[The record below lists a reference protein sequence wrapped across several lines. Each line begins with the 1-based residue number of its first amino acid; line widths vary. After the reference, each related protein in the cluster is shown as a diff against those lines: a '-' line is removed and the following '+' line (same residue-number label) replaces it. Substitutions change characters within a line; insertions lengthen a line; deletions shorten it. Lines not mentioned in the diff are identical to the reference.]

1 MTTSDFNPYT
11 HYQELMIPMRD
22 GVRLAADAH
31 FPVDDDGEAI
41 TDPAPVLL
49 VRTSYDKSKD
59 EWDTVR
65 DYYPRHGYVFVNQ
78 DLRSRFKSEGD
89 GRYYH
94 TCNPWEGE
102 DGFDTIEWIARQPWC
117 NGKIGTLGS
126 SHRGIVQTVAAL
138 HRPPHLTAQW
148 VEQAPTNIY
157 AHEAR
162 EGGAM
167 CFHMAAA
174 IHNHAL
180 DSHELRDNE
189 EGVLAVAATFQNMRE
204 FLSNTPWKRGETAL
218 SHAPSLEET
227 LFNYYTSGD
236 YDEWWANENNDQT
249 PYLDRHAD
257 IPVILTGG
265 WWDPFAGGTADL
277 FVDLTRRNKNP
288 THMVFGPWAHGTQR
302 TDATHEGDVDFGPD
316 AQWGMSKFNPIRR
329 RWFDR
334 WLKDEP
340 NGVEDDPPILLFV
353 MGGGDGTKNAD
364 GRLNHG
370 GYWRTE
376 QEWPLA
382 RMQSTNFYLHA
393 DGTLNTDHPPSQSEG
408 GASDASGGCPTTSVN
423 ASITY
428 TFDPNNPVPT
438 LGGNVAGFS
447 VIDKPEEGGP
457 TFDESPP
464 PGEQADTILQHSY
477 SLVTPGPMH
486 QREQP
491 GLMACSEPYPLLSER
506 PDVIT
511 FQTEPLTEDLEITGP
526 IEVKLY
532 VSSDAP
538 DTDFTAKLLD
548 IYPPNDDYPDGYHMN
563 LCDSILRTR
572 YRNSWTEPEMMSK
585 NKVYPITVLLTPT
598 SNLFKAGHRIRVD
611 ISSSNFP
618 RFDINPNTGEP
629 IGRHT
634 HTQPAQNTL
643 HLDKAHPSHIVL
655 PLVQIP

>member
-1 MTTSDFNPYT
+1 MTASDFNPYA
-11 HYQELMIPMRD
+11 HYQELMIPLRD
-22 GVRLAADAH
+22 GVRLAADVH

-59 EWDTVR
+59 EWNTVR

-302 TDATHEGDVDFGPD
+302 TDATLRGRCRLRARRAVGNVEIQSHTPPMVRPL
-316 AQWGMSKFNPIRR
+316 AQRRTQRR
-329 RWFDR
+329 RRRSPDPSLRNGR
-334 WLKDEP
+334 WRRHQERRRTPEP
-340 NGVEDDPPILLFV
+340 RRILANRARV
-353 MGGGDGTKNAD
+353 AARPNA
-364 GRLNHG
+364 
-370 GYWRTE
+370 
-376 QEWPLA
+376 
-382 RMQSTNFYLHA
+382 
-393 DGTLNTDHPPSQSEG
+393 
-408 GASDASGGCPTTSVN
+408 
-423 ASITY
+423 
-428 TFDPNNPVPT
+428 
-438 LGGNVAGFS
+438 
-447 VIDKPEEGGP
+447 IDKLL
-457 TFDESPP
+457 PP
-464 PGEQADTILQHSY
+464 
-477 SLVTPGPMH
+477 
-486 QREQP
+486 R
-491 GLMACSEPYPLLSER
+491 R
-506 PDVIT
+506 
-511 FQTEPLTEDLEITGP
+511 
-526 IEVKLY
+526 
-532 VSSDAP
+532 
-538 DTDFTAKLLD
+538 
-548 IYPPNDDYPDGYHMN
+548 
-563 LCDSILRTR
+563 
-572 YRNSWTEPEMMSK
+572 
-585 NKVYPITVLLTPT
+585 
-598 SNLFKAGHRIRVD
+598 
-611 ISSSNFP
+611 
-618 RFDINPNTGEP
+618 
-629 IGRHT
+629 RH
-634 HTQPAQNTL
+634 P
-643 HLDKAHPSHIVL
+643 
-655 PLVQIP
+655 

>member
-1 MTTSDFNPYT
+1 MILPHPESRDVAEITSGFDPYE
-11 HYQELMIPMRD
+11 HYEEVMIPMRD
-22 GVRLAADAH
+22 GVRLAADVH
-31 FPVDDDGEAI
+31 FPVTSDGERI
-41 TDPAPVLL
+41 TGPAPVLL
-49 VRTSYDKSKD
+49 VRTSYDKSKS

-65 DYYPRHGYVFVNQ
+65 DYYPRHGYIFVNQ
-78 DLRSRFKSEGD
+78 DLRSRFRSEGD

-102 DGFDTIEWIARQPWC
+102 DGYDTIEWIAKQPWS

-126 SHRGIVQTVAAL
+126 SHRGIVQTVMAL
-138 HRPPHLTAQW
+138 HRPPHLVAQW

-180 DSHELRDNE
+180 DSHELRDNPD
-189 EGVLAVAATFQNMRE
+189 GVLAVAKTFQNIRE

-218 SHAPSLEET
+218 AHAPSLEET
-227 LFNYYTSGD
+227 LFNYYTAGD

-265 WWDPFAGGTADL
+265 WWDPFAGGTAEL
-277 FVDLTRRNKNP
+277 FVDLTQRNKSL

-316 AQWGMSKFNPIRR
+316 ARWGMSKFNPTRR

-334 WLKDEP
+334 WLKDED
-340 NGVEDDPPILLFV
+340 NGVDEDPPILLFV
-353 MGGGDGTKNAD
+353 MGGGNGKKNAE

-370 GYWRTE
+370 GCWREE

-382 RMQSTNFYLHA
+382 RAETAEYYFHSDRSLT
-393 DGTLNTDHPPSQSEG
+393 TDSP
-408 GASDASGGCPTTSVN
+408 GAAE

-428 TFDPNNPVPT
+428 TFDPDNPVPT

-447 VIDKPEEGGP
+447 AIDKPEEGGP
-457 TFDESPP
+457 TLDEAPP
-464 PGEQADTILQHSY
+464 PGEQADTILAHSY

-491 GLMACSEPYPLLSER
+491 GLMACSEPYGLLCDR
-506 PDVIT
+506 PDVVT
-511 FQTEPLTEDLEITGP
+511 FVTEPLTDDVEITGP
-526 IEVKLY
+526 IEVKLW
-532 VSSDAP
+532 VSSSTP

-548 IYPPNDDYPDGYHMN
+548 IYPPNEDYPDGYHLN

-572 YRNSWTEPEMMSK
+572 YRNSWTEPEMMSPGT
-585 NKVYPITVLLTPT
+585 VYPISIELTPT
-598 SNLFKAGHRIRVD
+598 SNLFKSGHRIRVD

-618 RFDINPNTGEP
+618 RFDINPNTGEAM
-629 IGRHT
+629 GRHT
-634 HTQPAQNTL
+634 HTQPAENTL
-643 HLDKAHPSHIVL
+643 HLDRDHPSHIVL
-655 PLVQIP
+655 PVVPIG

>member
-1 MTTSDFNPYT
+1 MILPHPESREVAGTISGFNPYA
-11 HYQELMIPMRD
+11 HYEEVMIPMRD
-22 GVRLAADAH
+22 GIRLAADVH
-31 FPVDDDGEAI
+31 FPVDEDGERV

-49 VRTSYDKSKD
+49 VRTSYDKSKE

-78 DLRSRFKSEGD
+78 DLRSRFRSEGD

-102 DGFDTIEWIARQPWC
+102 DGYDTIEWIARQPWC
-117 NGKIGTLGS
+117 NGRVGTIGS

-180 DSHELRDNE
+180 DSHELRDNPD
-189 EGVLAVAATFQNMRE
+189 GVRGVIDVFRNMRE
-204 FLSNTPWKRGETAL
+204 FLSNTPWKRGEIAL
-218 SHAPSLEET
+218 SAAPCLEET
-227 LFNYYTSGD
+227 LFNYYTRGE

-277 FVDLTRRNKNP
+277 FVDLTRRNDSP
-288 THMVFGPWAHGTQR
+288 THMVFGPWAHATQR

-316 AQWGMSKFNPIRR
+316 ARWGMSKFNPIRR

-334 WLKDEP
+334 WLKGDQ
-340 NGVEDDPPILLFV
+340 NGVDDDPPILLFV
-353 MGGGDGTKNAD
+353 MGGGDGKKNAD
-364 GRLNHG
+364 GRINHG
-370 GYWRTE
+370 GYWRDE

-382 RMQSTNFYLHA
+382 RADTTNFYLHA
-393 DGTLNTDHPPSQSEG
+393 DGSMKTDPPGS
-408 GASDASGGCPTTSVN
+408 ADASMSY
-423 ASITY
+423 I
-428 TFDPNNPVPT
+428 FDPDNPVPT

-447 VIDKPEEGGP
+447 AMDKPEEGGP
-457 TFDESPP
+457 IFDEVPP
-464 PGEQADTILQHSY
+464 PGQQADTILQHAY
-477 SLVTPGPMH
+477 SLVIPGPMH

-491 GLMACSEPYPLLSER
+491 GLMACSEPFGLLSDR
-506 PDVIT
+506 PDVLV
-511 FQTEPLTEDLEITGP
+511 FQTEPLSEDVEITGP
-526 IEVKLY
+526 IEVNLY
-532 VSSDAP
+532 VSSNTP

-548 IYPPNDDYPDGYHMN
+548 IYPPNDDYPDGYHLN
-563 LCDSILRTR
+563 LCDSILRCR
-572 YRNSWTEPEMMSK
+572 YRNSWTESEMMSPGEI
-585 NKVYPITVLLTPT
+585 YPITVELTPT

-618 RFDINPNTGEP
+618 RFDVNPNTGEP
-629 IGRHT
+629 MGRHT
-634 HTQPAQNTL
+634 HMQHAQNTL
-643 HLDKAHPSHIVL
+643 YLDRDHPSHILL
-655 PLVQIP
+655 PVIPRG

>member
-1 MTTSDFNPYT
+1 MILPHPASQGMAKPTSDFDPYA
-11 HYQELMIPMRD
+11 HYEEAMIPMRD
-22 GVRLAADAH
+22 GVRLAADIH
-31 FPVDDDGEAI
+31 FPVDENGEPF

-49 VRTSYDKSKD
+49 VRTSYDKSKE

-78 DLRSRFKSEGD
+78 DLRSRFRSEGD

-102 DGFDTIEWIARQPWC
+102 DGYDTIEWIAKQPWS

-126 SHRGIVQTVAAL
+126 SHRGIVQTVASL
-138 HRPPHLTAQW
+138 HRPPHLVAQW

-180 DSHELRDNE
+180 DSHELRDKP
-189 EGVLAVAATFQNMRE
+189 EGVLAVAETFQNMRE
-204 FLSNTPWKRGETAL
+204 FLSGVPWKRGEIAL
-218 SHAPSLEET
+218 SHAPHLEET
-227 LFNYYTSGD
+227 LFNYITRGE
-236 YDEWWANENNDQT
+236 YDEWWANENLDQT

-277 FVDLTRRNKNP
+277 FVDLTRRNENP

-334 WLKDEP
+334 WLKDER
-340 NGVEDDPPILLFV
+340 NGVDDDSPILLFV
-353 MGGGDGTKNAD
+353 MGGGDGQKNAE

-370 GYWRTE
+370 GYWRHE

-382 RMQSTNFYLHA
+382 RTQFTSFYLHA
-393 DGTLNTDHPPSQSEG
+393 DGILSTNEPEP
-408 GASDASGGCPTTSVN
+408 DA

-438 LGGNVAGFS
+438 LGGSVAGFS

-457 TFDESPP
+457 TFTKSPP
-464 PGEQADTILQHSY
+464 LGQQADTILQHSY

-486 QREQP
+486 QAERPE
-491 GLMACSEPYPLLSER
+491 LMACKPPYGPIADR
-506 PDVIT
+506 ADVLV
-511 FQTEPLTEDLEITGP
+511 FQTPPLEEDIEITGP
-526 IEVKLY
+526 IEVNLW
-532 VSSDAP
+532 VSSTAP

-548 IYPPNDDYPDGYHMN
+548 VHPPSDDYPDGYHMN
-563 LCDSILRTR
+563 LVDSILRCR
-572 YRNSWTEPEMMSK
+572 YRNSWTEPELMSPTEMYLIK
-585 NKVYPITVLLTPT
+585 ITLPPT

-629 IGRHT
+629 MGRHT
-634 HTQPAQNTL
+634 QTQTARNTL
-643 HLDKAHPSHIVL
+643 YLGKPNLSHIVL
-655 PLVQIP
+655 PIIPAG

>member
-1 MTTSDFNPYT
+1 
-11 HYQELMIPMRD
+11 MRD
-22 GVRLAADAH
+22 GVRLAADVH
-31 FPVDDDGEAI
+31 FPVNDEGDRI

-49 VRTSYDKSKD
+49 VRTSYDKSKE
-59 EWDTVR
+59 EWDAVR
-65 DYYPRHGYVFVNQ
+65 DYYPRNGYVFVNQ
-78 DLRSRFKSEGD
+78 DLRSRFRSEGD

-102 DGFDTIEWIARQPWC
+102 DGYDTIEWVARQPWC
-117 NGKIGTLGS
+117 NGKVGTLGS

-180 DSHELRDNE
+180 DSHEMRDNP
-189 EGVLAVAATFQNMRE
+189 EGVRAVIDTFRNMRE
-204 FLSNTPWKRGETAL
+204 FLTNTPWKRGETAL
-218 SHAPSLEET
+218 ASAPCLEET
-227 LFNYYTSGD
+227 LFNYYTAGD

-257 IPVILTGG
+257 IPIILTGG

-277 FVDLTRRNKNP
+277 FVDLTQRNNSP

-302 TDATHEGDVDFGPD
+302 TDATHEGDADFGPD
-316 AQWGMSKFNPIRR
+316 AQWGMSKFNSIRR

-334 WLKDEP
+334 WLKDEE

-353 MGGGDGTKNAD
+353 MGGGDGKKNVD

-370 GYWRTE
+370 GYWRDE

-382 RMQSTNFYLHA
+382 RAETTEFYFHPDGSLTSDPPESA
-393 DGTLNTDHPPSQSEG
+393 D
-408 GASDASGGCPTTSVN
+408 

-428 TFDPNNPVPT
+428 TFDPDIPVPT

-447 VIDKPEEGGP
+447 ALDKPEDGGP
-457 TFDESPP
+457 TFDEVPP
-464 PGEQADTILQHSY
+464 AGQQADTILQRAY
-477 SLVTPGPMH
+477 SLVPPGPMH
-486 QREQP
+486 QRERP
-491 GLMACSEPYPLLSER
+491 EFMACSEPYGLLSDR

-511 FQTEPLTEDLEITGP
+511 FQTEPLSKDVEITGP
-526 IEVKLY
+526 IEVRLW
-532 VSSDAP
+532 VSSSAP

-548 IYPPNDDYPDGYHMN
+548 IYPPNEDYSDGYHLN

-572 YRNSWTEPEMMSK
+572 YRNSWTEPEMMSPG
-585 NKVYPITVLLTPT
+585 KVYPITITLTPT

-629 IGRHT
+629 MGRHT
-634 HTQPAQNTL
+634 HTQPAENTI
-643 HLDKAHPSHIVL
+643 HLGREHPSHILL
-655 PLVQIP
+655 PIVPSI

>member
-1 MTTSDFNPYT
+1 MILPHPDSRGMAKPTSDFDPYA
-11 HYQELMIPMRD
+11 HYEEAMIPMRD
-22 GVRLAADAH
+22 GVRLSADIH
-31 FPVDDDGEAI
+31 FPVDEDGDRI
-41 TDPAPVLL
+41 SDPAPVLL
-49 VRTSYDKSKD
+49 VRTSYDKSKE

-65 DYYPRHGYVFVNQ
+65 DYYPQHGYVFVNQ
-78 DLRSRFKSEGD
+78 DLRSRFRSEGD

-102 DGFDTIEWIARQPWC
+102 DGYDTIEWIAKQPWC

-138 HRPPHLTAQW
+138 HRPPHLVAQW

-180 DSHELRDNE
+180 DSHELRDNPK
-189 EGVLAVAATFQNMRE
+189 GVLAVAETFQNMRE
-204 FLSNTPWKRGETAL
+204 FLSDVPWKRGEIAL
-218 SHAPSLEET
+218 AAAPCMEET
-227 LFNYYTSGD
+227 LFNYYTRGD
-236 YDEWWANENNDQT
+236 YDEWWANENLDQT

-277 FVDLTRRNKNP
+277 FVDLTNRNSSP

-302 TDATHEGDVDFGPD
+302 TDATYEGDVDFGPD

-334 WLKDEP
+334 WLKDEQ
-340 NGVEDDPPILLFV
+340 NGVDDDAPILLFV
-353 MGGGDGTKNAD
+353 MGGGDATKNAD

-370 GYWRTE
+370 GNWRNE
-376 QEWPLA
+376 EEWPLA
-382 RMQSTNFYLHA
+382 RTQFTDFYFHA
-393 DGTLNTDHPPSQSEG
+393 DGTLSTDQPQT
-408 GASDASGGCPTTSVN
+408 DA

-438 LGGNVAGFS
+438 LGGSVAGFS
-447 VIDKPEEGGP
+447 AMDKPEEGGP
-457 TFDESPP
+457 TFTECPP
-464 PGEQADTILQHSY
+464 PGQQADTILQHAY

-486 QREQP
+486 QAERPE
-491 GLMACSEPYPLLSER
+491 LLACKPPYGPLADR
-506 PDVIT
+506 PDVLV
-511 FQTEPLTEDLEITGP
+511 FQTPPLEEDVEITGP
-526 IEVKLY
+526 IEVNLW
-532 VSSDAP
+532 VSSTAP

-548 IYPPNDDYPDGYHMN
+548 VYPPSDDYPDGYHMN
-563 LCDSILRTR
+563 LVDSILRCR
-572 YRNSWTEPEMMSK
+572 YRNSWTEPELMSPTEMYLIK
-585 NKVYPITVLLTPT
+585 IPLPPT

-629 IGRHT
+629 MGRHT
-634 HTQPAQNTL
+634 QTQTARNTL
-643 HLDKAHPSHIVL
+643 YLGKPNLSHIVL
-655 PLVQIP
+655 PVIPVA

>member
-1 MTTSDFNPYT
+1 MILPHPDSQGAAKPTSDFNPYA
-11 HYQELMIPMRD
+11 HYEEAMIPMRD
-22 GVRLAADAH
+22 GVRLAADIH
-31 FPVDDDGEAI
+31 YPVDEDGEPI

-78 DLRSRFKSEGD
+78 DLRSRFRSEGD

-102 DGFDTIEWIARQPWC
+102 DGYDTIEWIAKQPWC

-138 HRPPHLTAQW
+138 HRPPHLVAQW

-174 IHNHAL
+174 IHNHTL
-180 DSHELRDNE
+180 DSHELRDNP
-189 EGVLAVAATFQNMRE
+189 EGVLAVAETFQNMRE
-204 FLSNTPWKRGETAL
+204 FLSNTPWKRGEIAL
-218 SHAPSLEET
+218 SHAPHMEET
-227 LFNYYTSGD
+227 LFNYYTRGE
-236 YDEWWANENNDQT
+236 YDEWWANENLDQT

-265 WWDPFAGGTADL
+265 WWDPFASGVADL
-277 FVDLTRRNKNP
+277 FVDLTNRNSSP

-302 TDATHEGDVDFGPD
+302 TDATYEGDVDFGPD
-316 AQWGMSKFNPIRR
+316 ARWGMSKFNPIRR

-334 WLKDEP
+334 WLKDEQ
-340 NGVEDDPPILLFV
+340 NGVDDDAPILLFV
-353 MGGGDGTKNAD
+353 MGGGDGKRNAD

-370 GYWRTE
+370 GYWRDE
-376 QEWPLA
+376 HEWPLA
-382 RMQSTNFYLHA
+382 RTQFTNFYLHA
-393 DGTLNTDHPPSQSEG
+393 DGNLSTEEPTSE
-408 GASDASGGCPTTSVN
+408 A

-428 TFDPNNPVPT
+428 TFDPDNPVPT
-438 LGGNVAGFS
+438 LGGSVAGFS
-447 VIDKPEEGGP
+447 AMDKPEDGGP
-457 TFDESPP
+457 TFTEAPP
-464 PGEQADTILQHSY
+464 PGQQADTILQHAY

-486 QREQP
+486 QAERP
-491 GLMACSEPYPLLSER
+491 GLMACKPPYGPLADR
-506 PDVIT
+506 PDVLV
-511 FQTEPLTEDLEITGP
+511 FQTPPLEQDVEITGP
-526 IEVKLY
+526 IELNLW
-532 VSSDAP
+532 VSSTAP

-548 IYPPNDDYPDGYHMN
+548 IYPPSDDFPDGFHMN
-563 LCDSILRTR
+563 LVDSILRCR
-572 YRNSWTEPEMMSK
+572 YRNSWTEPELMSPTEMYLIK
-585 NKVYPITVLLTPT
+585 IPLPPT
-598 SNLFKAGHRIRVD
+598 SNLFKTGHRIRVD

-629 IGRHT
+629 MGC
-634 HTQPAQNTL
+634 HTQTQVARNTL
-643 HLDKAHPSHIVL
+643 YLGKPHLSHIVL
-655 PLVQIP
+655 PIIPSS

>member
-1 MTTSDFNPYT
+1 MTASDFNPYA
-11 HYQELMIPMRD
+11 HYEEVMIPMRD
-22 GVRLAADAH
+22 GVRLAADVH
-31 FPVDDDGEAI
+31 FPVTSEDERI
-41 TDPAPVLL
+41 TAPAPVLL
-49 VRTSYDKSKD
+49 VRTSYDKSKS

-102 DGFDTIEWIARQPWC
+102 DGFDTVEWLAKQPWC

-126 SHRGIVQTVAAL
+126 SHRGIVQTVMAL
-138 HRPPHLTAQW
+138 HRPPHLVAQW

-180 DSHELRDNE
+180 DSHELRNNP
-189 EGVLAVAATFQNMRE
+189 EGVLAVAKTFQNIRE

-218 SHAPSLEET
+218 AHAPSLEET
-227 LFNYYTSGD
+227 LFNYYTAGD

-277 FVDLTRRNKNP
+277 FVDLTRRNKSL
-288 THMVFGPWAHGTQR
+288 THLVFGPWAHGTQR

-316 AQWGMSKFNPIRR
+316 ARWGMSKFNPIRR

-334 WLKDEP
+334 WLKDED
-340 NGVEDDPPILLFV
+340 NGVDDDPPILLFV
-353 MGGGDGTKNAD
+353 MGGGSGTKNAE

-370 GYWRTE
+370 GYWREE

-382 RMQSTNFYLHA
+382 RAETTSFYLHA
-393 DGTLNTDHPPSQSEG
+393 DGSLSSE
-408 GASDASGGCPTTSVN
+408 AHAAES

-428 TFDPNNPVPT
+428 TFDPDNPVPT

-447 VIDKPEEGGP
+447 AIAKPEEGGP
-457 TFDESPP
+457 TFDEAPP
-464 PGEQADTILQHSY
+464 PGEQADTILAHSY

-486 QREQP
+486 QRERP
-491 GLMACSEPYPLLSER
+491 GLMACSEPYGLLCDR

-511 FQTEPLTEDLEITGP
+511 FETEPLTDDVEITGP
-526 IEVKLY
+526 IEVNLW
-532 VSSDAP
+532 VSSSAP

-548 IYPPNDDYPDGYHMN
+548 IYPPNEDYPDGYHLN

-572 YRNSWTEPEMMSK
+572 YRNSWTEPEMMSPGT
-585 NKVYPITVLLTPT
+585 VYPITIELTPT

-629 IGRHT
+629 MGRHT
-634 HTQPAQNTL
+634 RTQTAENTL
-643 HLDKAHPSHIVL
+643 HLDRDHPSHILL
-655 PLVQIP
+655 PVVPID

>member
-1 MTTSDFNPYT
+1 MTQRDFNPYE
-11 HYQELMIPMRD
+11 HYEEVMIPMRD
-22 GVRLAADAH
+22 GIRLAADVHHA
-31 FPVDDDGEAI
+31 VNAEGERVAE
-41 TDPAPVLL
+41 PMPVLL
-49 VRTSYDKSKD
+49 VRTSYDKSKT

-65 DYYPRHGYVFVNQ
+65 DYYPRHGYIFVNQ
-78 DLRSRFKSEGD
+78 DLRSRFRSEGD

-102 DGFDTIEWIARQPWC
+102 DGFDTVEWIAKQDWC
-117 NGKIGTLGS
+117 NGKVGTIGS
-126 SHRGIVQTVAAL
+126 SHRGIVQTVMAL

-180 DSHELRDNE
+180 DSHELRGDPQ
-189 EGVLAVAATFQNMRE
+189 GVRAVADTFQNIRE
-204 FLSNTPWKRGETAL
+204 FLSNTPWQRGETAL
-218 SHAPSLEET
+218 AAAPSLEET
-227 LFNYYTSGD
+227 LFNYYTRGD
-236 YDEWWANENNDQT
+236 YDEWWANENLDQT

-257 IPVILTGG
+257 VPVILTGG

-277 FVDLTRRNKNP
+277 FVDLTRQNKGP

-302 TDATHEGDVDFGPD
+302 TDATHEGDVDFGPE

-334 WLKDEP
+334 WLKGEQ
-340 NGVEDDPPILLFV
+340 NGVEDDAPVLIFV
-353 MGGGDGTKNAD
+353 MGGGDGRKNSD

-370 GYWRTE
+370 GTWRAE

-382 RMQSTNFYLHA
+382 RTQTTNFYFHA
-393 DGTLNTDHPPSQSEG
+393 DGKLSADSPS
-408 GASDASGGCPTTSVN
+408 ADTAL
-423 ASITY
+423 ITY
-428 TFDPNNPVPT
+428 LFDPDNPVPT

-457 TFDESPP
+457 TFGDMPA
-464 PGEQADTILQHSY
+464 PGKQADEILQYSY

-486 QREQP
+486 QREQS
-491 GLMACSEPYPLLSER
+491 GLMACSEPYGLLSDR
-506 PDVIT
+506 PDVIV
-511 FQTEPLTEDLEITGP
+511 FQTAPLENDIEVTGP
-526 IEVKLY
+526 IEVRLW
-532 VSSDAP
+532 VSSDAV

-548 IYPPNDDYPDGYHMN
+548 VYPPNEDYADGYHLS
-563 LCDSILRTR
+563 LCDSILRCR
-572 YRNSWTEPEMMSK
+572 YRNSWTDPEMMTPGE
-585 NKVYPITVLLTPT
+585 VYPITITLTPT

-618 RFDINPNTGEP
+618 RFDINPNTGEAM
-629 IGRHT
+629 GQHT
-634 HTQPAQNTL
+634 RTQTARNTL
-643 HLDKAHPSHIVL
+643 HLDQDHPSHIVL
-655 PLVQIP
+655 PVV

>member
-1 MTTSDFNPYT
+1 MILPHPESREVAKFTSGFDPYA
-11 HYQELMIPMRD
+11 HYEEVMIPMRD
-22 GVRLAADAH
+22 GVRLAADVH
-31 FPVDDDGEAI
+31 FPVDEDGERV

-49 VRTSYDKSKD
+49 VRTSYDKSKS

-65 DYYPRHGYVFVNQ
+65 DYYPRQGYVFVNQ
-78 DLRSRFKSEGD
+78 DLRSRFRSEGD
-89 GRYYH
+89 GRYFH

-102 DGFDTIEWIARQPWC
+102 DGFDTVEWIAQQPWC
-117 NGKIGTLGS
+117 NGKVGTLGS
-126 SHRGIVQTVAAL
+126 SHRGIVQTVMAL
-138 HRPPHLTAQW
+138 HRPPHLVAQW

-180 DSHELRDNE
+180 DSHELRDNP
-189 EGVLAVAATFQNMRE
+189 EGVLAVAKTFQNIRE

-218 SHAPSLEET
+218 VHAPSLEET
-227 LFNYYTSGD
+227 LFNYYTAGD

-277 FVDLTRRNKNP
+277 FVDLTRRNKNL

-302 TDATHEGDVDFGPD
+302 TDATHEGDVEFGPD
-316 AQWGMSKFNPIRR
+316 AQWGMSKFNSTRR

-334 WLKDEP
+334 WLNDED
-340 NGVEDDPPILLFV
+340 NGVDDDAPILLFV
-353 MGGGDGTKNAD
+353 MGGGDGTQNAE

-370 GYWRTE
+370 GYWREE

-382 RMQSTNFYLHA
+382 RAEKTEYYFHS
-393 DGTLNTDHPPSQSEG
+393 DGSLTTEIPN
-408 GASDASGGCPTTSVN
+408 AADASV
-423 ASITY
+423 TY
-428 TFDPNNPVPT
+428 TFDPDNPVPT

-447 VIDKPEEGGP
+447 AIDKPEEGGP
-457 TFDESPP
+457 TFDEAPP
-464 PGEQADTILQHSY
+464 PGEQADTILAHSY

-491 GLMACSEPYPLLSER
+491 GLLACSEPYGLLCDR

-511 FQTEPLTEDLEITGP
+511 FETEPLTDDVEITGP
-526 IEVKLY
+526 IEVKLW
-532 VSSDAP
+532 VSSSAV

-548 IYPPNDDYPDGYHMN
+548 IYPPNEDYPDGYHMN

-572 YRNSWTEPEMMSK
+572 YRNSWTEPEMMSPGK
-585 NKVYPITVLLTPT
+585 IYPVTIELTPT

-629 IGRHT
+629 MGRHT
-634 HTQPAQNTL
+634 HTQTAENTL
-643 HLDKAHPSHIVL
+643 HLDRDHPSHILL
-655 PLVQIP
+655 PVVPIG

>member
-1 MTTSDFNPYT
+1 MTPPNP
-11 HYQELMIPMRD
+11 HPHLSEVMIPMRD
-22 GVRLAADAH
+22 GIRLAADIF
-31 FPVDDDGEAI
+31 FPTTPDGELL
-41 TDPAPVLL
+41 TEPVPTLL
-49 VRTSYDKSKD
+49 IRTSYDKSNA
-59 EWDTVR
+59 EYDTVR
-65 DYYPRHGYVFVNQ
+65 DYYPRHGYALIIQ

-94 TCNPWEGE
+94 TCNFWEGE
-102 DGFDTIEWIARQPWC
+102 DGFDTIEWIAAQQWS
-117 NGKIGTLGS
+117 NGKVGTLGS

-180 DSHELRDNE
+180 DAHELRDNPD
-189 EGVLAVAATFQNMRE
+189 GVLAVAATFQNMRE

-218 SHAPSLEET
+218 SHAPCLEET
-227 LFNYYTSGD
+227 LFNYYTRGD

-265 WWDPFAGGTADL
+265 WWDPFARGTSEL
-277 FVDLTRRNKNP
+277 FVELTRRNNSP
-288 THMVFGPWAHGTQR
+288 TQMVFGPWAHGTQR
-302 TDATHEGDVDFGPD
+302 TDATYEGDVDFGPD
-316 AQWGMSKFNPIRR
+316 AQWGMSYFDPVRR

-340 NGVEDDPPILLFV
+340 NGVENDPPILLFV
-353 MGGGDGTKNAD
+353 MGGGDGTKNGD

-370 GYWRTE
+370 GIWRPE
-376 QEWPLA
+376 REWPLA
-382 RMQSTNFYLHA
+382 RMQSTNFYLRS
-393 DGTLNTDHPPSQSEG
+393 DGSLNPDTPSEQ
-408 GASDASGGCPTTSVN
+408 D

-428 TFDPNNPVPT
+428 TFDPDNPVPT

-447 VIDKPEEGGP
+447 AIDKSEEGGP
-457 TFDESPP
+457 TFDEIPP
-464 PGEQADTILQHSY
+464 LGLRAAFVLEHAY
-477 SLVTPGPMH
+477 SLVPPGPMH
-486 QREQP
+486 QREHP
-491 GLMACSEPYPLLSER
+491 DYMACNPPYPLLADR

-511 FQTEPLTEDLEITGP
+511 FETPPLSEDIEITGP
-526 IEVKLY
+526 IEVHLHI
-532 VSSDAP
+532 SSTAP

-572 YRNSWTEPEMMSK
+572 YRNSWTEPEMMSQGEI
-585 NKVYPITVLLTPT
+585 YPITVLLTPT

-629 IGRHT
+629 MGRHT
-634 HTQPAQNTL
+634 HTQPAQNTI
-643 HLDKAHPSHIVL
+643 HLDRDHPSHIVL
-655 PLVQIP
+655 PVVPLTARS

>member
-1 MTTSDFNPYT
+1 MPHSEFNPYT
-11 HYQELMIPMRD
+11 HYEEVMIPMRD
-22 GVRLAADAH
+22 GVRLAADVH
-31 FPVDDDGEAI
+31 FAVDEDGERL

-49 VRTSYDKSKD
+49 VRTSYDKSKT

-65 DYYPRHGYVFVNQ
+65 DYYPRQGYVFVNQ
-78 DLRSRFKSEGD
+78 DLRSRFRSEGD

-102 DGFDTIEWIARQPWC
+102 DGFDTVEWIARQPWS
-117 NGKIGTLGS
+117 NGKVGTLGS
-126 SHRGIVQTVAAL
+126 SHRGIVQTVMAL
-138 HRPPHLTAQW
+138 HRPPHLVAQW

-180 DSHELRDNE
+180 DSHELRDNP
-189 EGVLAVAATFQNMRE
+189 EGVLAVAKTFQNIRE

-218 SHAPSLEET
+218 AHAPSLEET
-227 LFNYYTSGD
+227 LFNYYTAGD

-277 FVDLTRRNKNP
+277 FVDLTRRNRNL

-302 TDATHEGDVDFGPD
+302 TDATHEGDVEFGPD
-316 AQWGMSKFNPIRR
+316 AQWGMSKFNSIRR

-334 WLKDEP
+334 WLKDED
-340 NGVEDDPPILLFV
+340 NGIDDDPPIMLFV

-370 GYWRTE
+370 GYWREE

-382 RMQSTNFYLHA
+382 RAETSEFYFHSDGSLTA
-393 DGTLNTDHPPSQSEG
+393 DIP
-408 GASDASGGCPTTSVN
+408 DAVD

-428 TFDPNNPVPT
+428 TFNPDNPVPT

-447 VIDKPEEGGP
+447 AIDKPEEGGP
-457 TFDESPP
+457 TFDEAPP
-464 PGEQADTILQHSY
+464 PGEQADTILAHSY

-491 GLMACSEPYPLLSER
+491 GLMACSEPYGLLCDR

-511 FQTEPLTEDLEITGP
+511 FETEPLTDDVEITGP
-526 IEVKLY
+526 IEVKLW
-532 VSSDAP
+532 VSSSAV

-548 IYPPNDDYPDGYHMN
+548 IYPPSEDYPDGYHMN

-572 YRNSWTEPEMMSK
+572 YRNSWTEPEMMSPGEI
-585 NKVYPITVLLTPT
+585 YPITIELTPT

-629 IGRHT
+629 MGRHT
-634 HTQPAQNTL
+634 RTQPAENTL
-643 HLDKAHPSHIVL
+643 HLDRDHPSHIVL
-655 PLVQIP
+655 PVVPIS

>member
-1 MTTSDFNPYT
+1 MILPHPDSQGMAQPASDFDPYA
-11 HYQELMIPMRD
+11 HYQEAMIPMRD
-22 GVRLAADAH
+22 GVRLATDIH
-31 FPVDDDGEAI
+31 FPVDENGDPI
-41 TDPAPVLL
+41 TDPSPILL
-49 VRTSYDKSKD
+49 VRTSYDKSKE

-65 DYYPRHGYVFVNQ
+65 DYYPQNGYVFVNQ
-78 DLRSRFKSEGD
+78 DLRSRFRSEGD

-102 DGFDTIEWIARQPWC
+102 DGYDTIEWIAKQPWC

-138 HRPPHLTAQW
+138 HRPPHLAAQW

-180 DSHELRDNE
+180 DSHELRDNP
-189 EGVLAVAATFQNMRE
+189 EGVLAVAETFQNMRE
-204 FLSNTPWKRGETAL
+204 FLSNTPWKRGEIAL
-218 SHAPSLEET
+218 AAAPCMEET
-227 LFNYYTSGD
+227 LFNYYIRGD
-236 YDEWWANENNDQT
+236 YDEWWANENLDQT

-277 FVDLTRRNKNP
+277 FVDLTQRNKNS
-288 THMVFGPWAHGTQR
+288 THLVFGPWAHGTQR
-302 TDATHEGDVDFGPD
+302 TDATHEGEVDFGPD
-316 AQWGMSKFNPIRR
+316 ARWGMAKFNPIRR

-334 WLKDEP
+334 WLKDEQ
-340 NGVEDDPPILLFV
+340 NGVDDDAPILLFV
-353 MGGGDGTKNAD
+353 MGGGEGTKNAD

-370 GYWRTE
+370 GYWRNE

-382 RMQSTNFYLHA
+382 RTHFTNFYLHA
-393 DGTLNTDHPPSQSEG
+393 DGNLSTEQPQL
-408 GASDASGGCPTTSVN
+408 DA

-428 TFDPNNPVPT
+428 AFDPNNPVPT
-438 LGGNVAGFS
+438 LGGSVAGFS
-447 VIDKPEEGGP
+447 AMDKPEEGGP
-457 TFDESPP
+457 TFTEAPP
-464 PGEQADTILQHSY
+464 PGQQADTILQHAY

-486 QREQP
+486 QT
-491 GLMACSEPYPLLSER
+491 ER
-506 PDVIT
+506 PRLLACNPPYGPLADRADVLV
-511 FQTEPLTEDLEITGP
+511 FQTPPLEQDVEITGP
-526 IEVKLY
+526 IELNLW
-532 VSSDAP
+532 VSSTAP

-548 IYPPNDDYPDGYHMN
+548 IYPPSDDYPDGFHMN
-563 LCDSILRTR
+563 LVDSILRCR
-572 YRNSWTEPEMMSK
+572 YRNSWTEPELMSPTEK
-585 NKVYPITVLLTPT
+585 YLIKIPLPPT
-598 SNLFKAGHRIRVD
+598 SNLFKTGHRIRVD

-629 IGRHT
+629 MGRHT
-634 HTQPAQNTL
+634 RTQTARNTL
-643 HLDKAHPSHIVL
+643 YLGIPHLSHIVL
-655 PLVQIP
+655 PVIPSF

>member
-1 MTTSDFNPYT
+1 MTAQEFNPYEQ
-11 HYQELMIPMRD
+11 YAEVMIPMRD
-22 GVRLAADAH
+22 GVRLAADVH
-31 FPVDDDGEAI
+31 FPVDEDGGRV

-49 VRTSYDKSKD
+49 VRTSYDKSKA

-102 DGFDTIEWIARQPWC
+102 DGYDTIEWLAKQPWC

-126 SHRGIVQTVAAL
+126 SHRGIVQTVMAL
-138 HRPPHLTAQW
+138 HRPPHLVAQW

-180 DSHELRDNE
+180 DSHELRDNP
-189 EGVLAVAATFQNMRE
+189 EGVLAVAKTFQNIRE
-204 FLSNTPWKRGETAL
+204 FLSDTPWKRGETAL
-218 SHAPSLEET
+218 APAPHLEET
-227 LFNYYTSGD
+227 LFNYYTAGE
-236 YDEWWANENNDQT
+236 YDEWWANENLDQT

-277 FVDLTRRNKNP
+277 FVDLTRRNKSM

-334 WLKDEP
+334 WLKDED
-340 NGVEDDPPILLFV
+340 NGVDDDPPILLFV

-370 GYWRTE
+370 GYWRPET
-376 QEWPLA
+376 EWPLT
-382 RMQSTNFYLHA
+382 RTEFTSLYLHRNGA
-393 DGTLNTDHPPSQSEG
+393 LTVEPPAER
-408 GASDASGGCPTTSVN
+408 DASISY
-423 ASITY
+423 A
-428 TFDPNNPVPT
+428 FDPDNPVPT

-457 TFDESPP
+457 TFTESPP
-464 PGEQADTILQHSY
+464 PGKQADDILQYSY
-477 SLVTPGPMH
+477 SLVTPWPDASTRATGFD
-486 QREQP
+486 
-491 GLMACSEPYPLLSER
+491 GLFRTVRLAL
-506 PDVIT
+506 
-511 FQTEPLTEDLEITGP
+511 GP
-526 IEVKLY
+526 I
-532 VSSDAP
+532 
-538 DTDFTAKLLD
+538 
-548 IYPPNDDYPDGYHMN
+548 
-563 LCDSILRTR
+563 
-572 YRNSWTEPEMMSK
+572 
-585 NKVYPITVLLTPT
+585 
-598 SNLFKAGHRIRVD
+598 
-611 ISSSNFP
+611 
-618 RFDINPNTGEP
+618 
-629 IGRHT
+629 
-634 HTQPAQNTL
+634 
-643 HLDKAHPSHIVL
+643 
-655 PLVQIP
+655 

>member
-1 MTTSDFNPYT
+1 MTASEFNPYA
-11 HYQELMIPMRD
+11 HYEEHMIRMRD
-22 GVRLAADAH
+22 GVRLAADVH
-31 FPVDDDGEAI
+31 FPVDDDGEPI

-59 EWDTVR
+59 EWNTVR
-65 DYYPRHGYVFVNQ
+65 DYYPRYGYVFVNQ

-138 HRPPHLTAQW
+138 HRPPHLVAQW

-189 EGVLAVAATFQNMRE
+189 EGVLEVAATFQNMRE

-218 SHAPSLEET
+218 AHAPSLEET

-370 GYWRTE
+370 GYWRPE

-382 RMQSTNFYLHA
+382 RMQSTNFYLHSDGALSA
-393 DGTLNTDHPPSQSEG
+393 DPPATD
-408 GASDASGGCPTTSVN
+408 N

-447 VIDKPEEGGP
+447 AIDKPEEGGP
-457 TFDESPP
+457 VFDACPP
-464 PGEQADTILQHSY
+464 PGQQADTILQHAY

-486 QREQP
+486 QREQL
-491 GLMACSEPYPLLSER
+491 GLMACSEPYPLLSDR

-511 FQTEPLTEDLEITGP
+511 FQTDPLTEDIEITGP
-526 IEVKLY
+526 IEVRLY
-532 VSSDAP
+532 ISSDAP

-548 IYPPNDDYPDGYHMN
+548 IYPTNDDYPDGYHLN

-572 YRNSWTEPEMMSK
+572 YRNSWTEPKMMSQGEI
-585 NKVYPITVLLTPT
+585 YPITVLLTPT

-629 IGRHT
+629 MGRHT
-634 HTQPAQNTL
+634 HTQSARNTI
-643 HLDKAHPSHIVL
+643 HLDKEHPSHIVL
-655 PLVQIP
+655 PIIP